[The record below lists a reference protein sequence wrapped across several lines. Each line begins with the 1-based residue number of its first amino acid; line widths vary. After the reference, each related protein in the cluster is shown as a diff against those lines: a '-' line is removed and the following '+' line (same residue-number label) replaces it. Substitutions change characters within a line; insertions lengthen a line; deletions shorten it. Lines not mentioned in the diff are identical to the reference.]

1 MQMTETKHELSA
13 RAERYA
19 ELDRLANELGPNMDD
34 KRLFSLKFEEMSYVL
49 SMAHLYMLARMGWVS
64 KDIGAKIK
72 RKYILRTEHIHN
84 DLVHARYMYHRQL
97 INTITYTKDMNDLA
111 ELLRSGSPVALPK
124 ALEIIDELSG
134 SYILSVL
141 YDHAARNTDI
151 DECINEVVA
160 DEDSREKLKVALC
173 RFLGEI
179 DRDYL
184 PSVFAEL
191 GSEELKEL
199 ANRIPTREIYDSN
212 IPKEL
217 LLKP

>member
-1 MQMTETKHELSA
+1 MQEANVKHELSA

-34 KRLFSLKFEEMSYVL
+34 KKLFSLKFEEMSYVL

-84 DLVHARYMYHRQL
+84 DLVHARYMYHRML
-97 INTITYTKDMNDLA
+97 VNTITYTKDMNDLA

-134 SYILSVL
+134 SYIFSVL
-141 YDHAARNTDI
+141 YDHSTRNTDI
-151 DECINEVVA
+151 DECIDEVTP
-160 DEDSREKLKVALC
+160 DEGSREKLKDVLC
-173 RFLGEI
+173 RLLGEI
-179 DRDYL
+179 EKESL
-184 PSVFAEL
+184 PAVFSEL
-191 GSEELKEL
+191 SNEDIKLL
-199 ANRIPTREIYDSN
+199 ASRIPAREIYDSN
-212 IPKEL
+212 IPEDL